1 MLENYNMEECKKIK
15 LTEQEADATLRRA
28 VEGQFKPWSKAKIVP
43 SRKYECPK
51 CGEGVYHLSSKS
63 SITIY

>member
-15 LTEQEADATLRRA
+15 LTEEEADATLRRA

-43 SRKYECPK
+43 CRRYECPK